1 MYFPTVSSTV
11 RYCFQHTSEYEAVL
25 KGVRGDTQ
33 TKKLAS
39 QFIARFSP
47 QFPNL
52 GDASLDAI
60 LDLCEDD
67 DVTIRK
73 QAIKVSRP
81 KTEAQPRKL
90 KYM

>member
-1 MYFPTVSSTV
+1 M
-11 RYCFQHTSEYEAVL
+11 L

-73 QAIKVSRP
+73 QAIKVSLSKSSLDRLDNESKP
-81 KTEAQPRKL
+81 SKKAIL
-90 KYM
+90 S